1 MMISEFLVDTGF
13 PHSLEVIR
21 VNYRLFSTIYKM
33 PHSKF
38 RERPVFD
45 NNEGSLKCT
54 CGQVLGYKSK
64 REEKIKLRLHY
75 KNCPNPPEGFKTIK
89 PPRKG
94 LTIME
99 QEKVRG
105 ECHRKFHQSY
115 LSNWDKYYHS

>member
-1 MMISEFLVDTGF
+1 MMISGLLRKTGF

-33 PHSKF
+33 HHSKF

-64 REEKIKLRLHY
+64 RGEKIKLRLHY
-75 KNCPNPPEGFKTIK
+75 KNCPNPPK
-89 PPRKG
+89 PLNPQERTYYNGAGKG
-94 LTIME
+94 
-99 QEKVRG
+99 
-105 ECHRKFHQSY
+105 
-115 LSNWDKYYHS
+115 